1 MCHHGSLLAC
11 LVSVG
16 AITEFPRKD
25 GMPKRCGEKKRED
38 QKRENCM
45 NQRKQNL
52 SNPRVLD
59 SPQML
64 INNSDPEPFR

>member
-1 MCHHGSLLAC
+1 
-11 LVSVG
+11 
-16 AITEFPRKD
+16 
-25 GMPKRCGEKKRED
+25 MPKRFGEKKRED

-64 INNSDPEPFR
+64 INNSDPEPFRQVPYSVGTDIKENILTQLKK